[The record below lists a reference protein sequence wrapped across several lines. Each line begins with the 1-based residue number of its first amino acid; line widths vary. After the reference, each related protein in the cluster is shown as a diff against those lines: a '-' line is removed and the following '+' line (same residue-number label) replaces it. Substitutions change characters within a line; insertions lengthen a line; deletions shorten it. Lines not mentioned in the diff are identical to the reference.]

1 MERCDFSSVI
11 TIIRKFISDE
21 RTIMDNVTRTEVK
34 IDQVHLME
42 LVFASFVDDESMLDF
57 SFDNGLVC
65 RWVNGQAKI
74 SPKIVS
80 FYLKEDNRELL
91 SSDIE
96 YRLFPLMYDSAMA
109 ARDIYNLLMQDST
122 ISPEAKDTL
131 TAEYSDRT
139 EEARASFMASVL
151 LFGMERNFVK
161 RDAKTTNLLAE
172 GMLSPVVRDFIF
184 TETVPR
190 PCKHFCG
197 RDQELA
203 NLHDLLM
210 EHGKVFLNGIAGIG
224 KSELAK
230 AYAKKYSKEYTN
242 ILYITYTGD
251 LAKDIANM
259 DFADDLP
266 GDREQERF
274 RKHNRFLRTL
284 KEDTLFIV
292 DNFNT
297 TVSQDN
303 MLSVVMKYRCRML
316 FTTRSRFDNYA
327 VMELEEIFDRQSL
340 LLLMGCFYSDAEKY
354 TSILEQIIDTV
365 HRHTL
370 AVELAA
376 RLLEIGILEPLSLLN
391 KLKEEKASLD
401 ASDKI
406 GITKDGQS
414 RKATYYAHIHTLFS
428 LYQLDK
434 EERDIMRSLIFASN
448 RWLLALVFLQW
459 WLKCRDMNV
468 VNDLVEKGFVQLGVG
483 HTIALHPMI
492 QEVAV
497 IEMNPSVQ
505 NCRELLNSLE
515 EICLRHGEEVF
526 YYKKMFQ
533 TIENVIKL
541 ITNDDTSLYIQF
553 LKNVFPYMEKYQ
565 ETQGMELVLK
575 ELSLLLKDNTVGTIS
590 DRALLLDY
598 RASCETKIQKMIKLE
613 KEAISLIAEITPGNA
628 LLVSNFYANLGGYY
642 KMNGNLEL
650 AKQNMEQAIRITEQ
664 YGLTCYHDC
673 IVQIANYAVLLTDMG
688 QPDSGLSVL
697 QKLSHYLRKSESA
710 QNMDYAMIKEAMG
723 YICLTVGD
731 VRNARNHFD
740 QAMAIYEVLFVADP
754 DLFEAKKKGIQ
765 TAYAQAGMGLGK
777 NLLKLLV

>member
-1 MERCDFSSVI
+1 MERSDFSSVI

-21 RTIMDNVTRTEVK
+21 RTIMDNITKTEVK
-34 IDQVHLME
+34 IDQVHLLE

-74 SPKIVS
+74 SPKILS

-96 YRLFPLMYDSAMA
+96 YRLFPLMYGSAMA
-109 ARDIYNLLMQDST
+109 ARDIYNLLIQDST
-122 ISPEAKDTL
+122 ISPEAK
-131 TAEYSDRT
+131 
-139 EEARASFMASVL
+139 
-151 LFGMERNFVK
+151 
-161 RDAKTTNLLAE
+161 
-172 GMLSPVVRDFIF
+172 
-184 TETVPR
+184 
-190 PCKHFCG
+190 
-197 RDQELA
+197 
-203 NLHDLLM
+203 
-210 EHGKVFLNGIAGIG
+210 
-224 KSELAK
+224 
-230 AYAKKYSKEYTN
+230 
-242 ILYITYTGD
+242 
-251 LAKDIANM
+251 
-259 DFADDLP
+259 
-266 GDREQERF
+266 
-274 RKHNRFLRTL
+274 
-284 KEDTLFIV
+284 DTLFIV

-327 VMELEEIFDRQSL
+327 AMELEEISDRKSL

-414 RKATYYAHIHTLFS
+414 RKATYYDHIHTLFS

-434 EERDIMRSLIFASN
+434 EERDIMRSLIFIPTAGISA
-448 RWLLALVFLQW
+448 RVFAK

-505 NCRELLNSLE
+505 NCRELLNSLK

-541 ITNDDTSLYIQF
+541 ITNDDTLLYIQF

-575 ELSLLLKDNTVGTIS
+575 ELSLLLEDNTVGTIS

-613 KEAISLIAEITPGNA
+613 KEAISLIAEITPDNA
-628 LLVSNFYANLGGYY
+628 FLVSNFYANLGGYY
-642 KMNGNLEL
+642 KLNGNLEL
-650 AKQNMEQAIRITEQ
+650 AKQAMEQAIRITEQ

-688 QPDSGLSVL
+688 
-697 QKLSHYLRKSESA
+697 
-710 QNMDYAMIKEAMG
+710 
-723 YICLTVGD
+723 
-731 VRNARNHFD
+731 
-740 QAMAIYEVLFVADP
+740 
-754 DLFEAKKKGIQ
+754 
-765 TAYAQAGMGLGK
+765 
-777 NLLKLLV
+777 